1 MRRNPLLYS
10 DQSEIDGPIAH
21 HEEPPKQKRSLFFF
35 FIILAN
41 SLLVLFVLGIIWF
54 LFLKSPDLH
63 IKELTEKFFGTPTTQ
78 SLTETK
84 VPPTPTAT
92 MNSNTNVS
100 NVTPAPTRQE
110 QEEIQQTRLKQMR
123 AQEDLA
129 IERQRLEKINIK
141 LEADKIKSEKVKQAL
156 EVKTATLKSAEVL
169 KPEDEP
175 KALALQAPVE
185 TDKQIESTSSQQIEP
200 SEVTSQQE
208 TVVDNKEPA
217 VIPNAASESLIPQ
230 GKTTGSQIDIIMEQM
245 KQQEKEKTI
254 KQPLNDSRAP
264 ATTKHSENLVTK
276 SKPIIN
282 HLLIEKQL
290 DALIE
295 TETLKSQAG
304 KLLKQANDLD
314 EKIRINQ
321 KLSILQANAV

>member
-63 IKELTEKFFGTPTTQ
+63 IKELTEKFFGTPTAQ

-100 NVTPAPTRQE
+100 NVAPAPTRQE

-129 IERQRLEKINIK
+129 VERRRLEKINIK
-141 LEADKIKSEKVKQAL
+141 LEAEKVKQAL
-156 EVKTATLKSAEVL
+156 EVKTATFKSAEVL

-175 KALALQAPVE
+175 KALVLQAPVE
-185 TDKQIESTSSQQIEP
+185 IDNQIESTSSQQVEP

-254 KQPLNDSRAP
+254 KQLLNDSRAP

-282 HLLIEKQL
+282 HRLIEKQL
-290 DALIE
+290 NALIE